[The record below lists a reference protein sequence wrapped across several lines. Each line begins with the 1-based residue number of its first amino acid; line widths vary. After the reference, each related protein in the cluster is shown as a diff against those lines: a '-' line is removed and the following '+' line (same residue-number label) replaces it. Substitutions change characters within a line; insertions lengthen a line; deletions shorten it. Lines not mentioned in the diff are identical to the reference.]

1 MHGGNA
7 ACEPVSGGCALQY
20 IEKDRYGIAVPDF
33 VKVK

>member
-20 IEKDRYGIAVPDF
+20 IEKVRYGIAVPDF
-33 VKVK
+33 VK